1 MHTVDCYLT
10 VFEKVDTP
18 NTMISISEG
27 YSENDSKRTI
37 ELESIGVTV
46 ELTKNDS
53 GNIQADVLYG
63 DIDDSSELSRGIVNG
78 ILLALTALLTC
89 GYDEVLLDDP
99 DKLSV
104 ALESAITRVP
114 NLVSALNQVSD
125 G

>member
-1 MHTVDCYLT
+1 
-10 VFEKVDTP
+10 
-18 NTMISISEG
+18 MISISEG

-63 DIDDSSELSRGIVNG
+63 DIDNSSELSKGIVNG

-99 DKLSV
+99 DKLSE